1 MEIGD
6 GSCSGTV
13 GAVTKPLQSDRPPK
27 EKPVGD
33 SSDLSLQGPPE
44 LWQKAD
50 PLTTTQGEVP
60 SKSSELGT
68 PQVGVKESPQSHF
81 YLSPQTSHL

>member
-1 MEIGD
+1 M
-6 GSCSGTV
+6 
-13 GAVTKPLQSDRPPK
+13 GALIKPLQSDKPPK

-50 PLTTTQGEVP
+50 PLTTTQGEEP
-60 SKSSELGT
+60 FKSSELEA
-68 PQVGVKESPQSHF
+68 PQVGEKESRQSHF
-81 YLSPQTSHL
+81 YLSPLTSDLEAFSQCALP